1 MFTYTPASY
10 RTSHLA
16 GRRHDL
22 AASRLQSRPNVNFWH
37 MGFYTTISL
46 FRPLILDPRLPLVS
60 SRHSGLN
67 GIYYQAR
74 NSPEQKWP
82 FYPSITS
89 LSKTFIPSQNSKF
102 KLARDGLDLPRN
114 VAVRSNREK
123 NRVPRAISSSFSRFL
138 LSVWTPQ
145 HPLFGAYFSNSRT
158 FYFEPTN
165 SSFIC

>member
-1 MFTYTPASY
+1 MFTYTLASY
-10 RTSHLA
+10 RASHLA

-74 NSPEQKWP
+74 NSSEQKWP

-89 LSKTFIPSQNSKF
+89 LSKTSIPSQNSKF

-114 VAVRSNREK
+114 VAVCSNREK
-123 NRVPRAISSSFSRFL
+123 NWVPRAISY
-138 LSVWTPQ
+138 LSLSLWTSQ
-145 HPLFGAYFSNSRT
+145 TSHFGALFLSLGLA
-158 FYFEPTN
+158 
-165 SSFIC
+165 ILGQQ

>member
-10 RTSHLA
+10 RTSHLT
-16 GRRHDL
+16 GRHHEL

-46 FRPLILDPRLPLVS
+46 FRPLNLDPILPLVS
-60 SRHSGLN
+60 SRHSRLN

-74 NSPEQKWP
+74 NSSEQKWL

-89 LSKTFIPSQNSKF
+89 LSKTSIPSQNSKF

-123 NRVPRAISSSFSRFL
+123 NRVPRAISPLSLGFSSRFGL
-138 LSVWTPQ
+138 LNTP
-145 HPLFGAYFSNSRT
+145 LW
-158 FYFEPTN
+158 
-165 SSFIC
+165 SFFF

>member
-22 AASRLQSRPNVNFWH
+22 AATRLQSRPNDHFWH

-46 FRPLILDPRLPLVS
+46 FRPLNLDPRLPLVS
-60 SRHSGLN
+60 SRHSELN

-74 NSPEQKWP
+74 NSSEQKWL

-89 LSKTFIPSQNSKF
+89 LSKTSIPSQDSKF

-114 VAVRSNREK
+114 VAVCSNHEK
-123 NRVPRAISSSFSRFL
+123 NRVPRAISPLS
-138 LSVWTPQ
+138 LSVGTFQ
-145 HPLFGAYFSNSRT
+145 TPLFGDLYLTLGLAIFANQR
-158 FYFEPTN
+158 
-165 SSFIC
+165 SSIVTL